1 MLIARSIKIH
11 YLPSTWI
18 LGCAFTVREH
28 LCSLN
33 AIFQKEKLVGFS
45 FDSQMKIRFGK

>member
-1 MLIARSIKIH
+1 MG
-11 YLPSTWI
+11 Y
-18 LGCAFTVREH
+18 AFTVREH

-33 AIFQKEKLVGFS
+33 AIFQKEKLLGFN